1 VVTATAGVGPAASL
15 ADPTPPLEVRGI
27 SKRFGATQALTDVS
41 LALQRGE
48 VHALVGENG
57 AGKSTL
63 GKAMSGVYRPDEGAV
78 FVDGEEVGRWDT
90 GRAQRRGIILIAQEP
105 ALVPELSVAQN
116 VFLGVERRRLGVL
129 RRDMEERFAGL
140 EGECRFGLDPRARL
154 GSLRLAE
161 QQKVEIMRALAR
173 DARVL
178 IMDEPTSSLTAD
190 QIEKLHA
197 IIAQLR
203 DQGRTVVYVTH
214 FLKAVL
220 DTSDRVTLL
229 RDGRHVRTASTAD
242 ETKQSLVEGM
252 LGRSLAVTF
261 PQLPTVPSPDTP
273 PLLELRGVSA
283 ENGARNVSLQVR
295 PGEIVGLAGLVGS
308 GRSEIARLVFG
319 ADSIAEGEIRLDGRR
334 VRRIDPRTSTRRG
347 VVLIPEDRRSQGL
360 VMVRPVREN
369 ISLPYLD
376 RIGRVGVINRRRE
389 TQKAKELVQR
399 LTVKPPR
406 LDLPISGFSGGNQQ
420 KVLFAKWLMGDPRLI
435 LLDEP
440 TRGVDIGA
448 KVTIYE
454 IIVQLAAQGAA
465 ILLISSEHEEVL
477 ALSHRVY
484 LIRDGGVLGE
494 IDPRESNVDDVLY
507 RLFELDGQEAPDPE
521 DVRS

>member
-1 VVTATAGVGPAASL
+1 VT
-15 ADPTPPLEVRGI
+15 
-27 SKRFGATQALTDVS
+27 
-41 LALQRGE
+41 LALEPGE

-63 GKAMSGVYRPDEGAV
+63 GKVMSGLYSADSGAV
-78 FVDGEEVGRWDT
+78 VVDGETVSRWDT
-90 GRAQRRGIILIAQEP
+90 GRAQRRGIVLIAQELS
-105 ALVPELSVAQN
+105 LVPHLSVAQN
-116 VFLGVERRRLGVL
+116 VFLGVEEKSFGVL
-129 RRDMEERFAGL
+129 RGDTDKRYAEL
-140 EGECRFGLDPRARL
+140 EATCRFGLDPHARV

-190 QIEKLHA
+190 ETEKLHA
-197 IIAQLR
+197 VIAQLR

-214 FLKAVL
+214 FLEAVL
-220 DTSDRVTLL
+220 ATSDRVTIM
-229 RDGRHVRTASTAD
+229 RDGRKVRTGLTAE

-261 PQLPTVPSPDTP
+261 PELPSQPEPTAP

-283 ENGARNVSLQVR
+283 ANGARNVSLQVR

-308 GRSEIARLVFG
+308 GRTEIARLIFG
-319 ADSIAEGEIRLDGRR
+319 ADPVGSGEILLNGKRLTK
-334 VRRIDPRTSTRRG
+334 IDPRSSARRG
-347 VVLIPEDRRSQGL
+347 VVLIPEDRRAEGL
-360 VMVRPVREN
+360 ALVRSVREN
-369 ISLPYLD
+369 IALPHV
-376 RIGRVGVINRRRE
+376 GRLGRAGVLNKRQE
-389 TQKAKELVQR
+389 TKKVTELVNR
-399 LTVKPPR
+399 LGVQPPR
-406 LDLPISGFSGGNQQ
+406 LDLPLAGFSGGNQQ

-435 LLDEP
+435 ILDEP

-448 KVTIYE
+448 KVKIYE
-454 IIVQLAAQGAA
+454 VISQLAADGAA

-477 ALSHRVY
+477 NLSHRVY

-494 IDPRESNVDDVLY
+494 VDPRQTTVDDLLF
-507 RLFELDGQEAPDPE
+507 RLFELDGTSEE
-521 DVRS
+521 TR

>member
-1 VVTATAGVGPAASL
+1 
-15 ADPTPPLEVRGI
+15 
-27 SKRFGATQALTDVS
+27 
-41 LALQRGE
+41 
-48 VHALVGENG
+48 
-57 AGKSTL
+57 
-63 GKAMSGVYRPDEGAV
+63 
-78 FVDGEEVGRWDT
+78 
-90 GRAQRRGIILIAQEP
+90 
-105 ALVPELSVAQN
+105 
-116 VFLGVERRRLGVL
+116 
-129 RRDMEERFAGL
+129 
-140 EGECRFGLDPRARL
+140 
-154 GSLRLAE
+154 
-161 QQKVEIMRALAR
+161 
-173 DARVL
+173 
-178 IMDEPTSSLTAD
+178 MDEPTSSLTAD

-507 RLFELDGQEAPDPE
+507 RLFELDGQEVPDPE

>member
-1 VVTATAGVGPAASL
+1 MTATAS
-15 ADPTPPLEVRGI
+15 PLEVRGI
-27 SKRFGATQALTDVS
+27 SKRFGATQALEDVS

-63 GKAMSGVYRPDEGAV
+63 GKAMSGVYHPDQGALL
-78 FVDGEEVGRWDT
+78 VDGDEVSRWDT
-90 GRAQRRGIILIAQEP
+90 GRAQRRGIVLIAQELS
-105 ALVPELSVAQN
+105 LVPDLSVAQN
-116 VFLGVERRRLGVL
+116 VFLGVERHRFGVL
-129 RRDMEERFAGL
+129 RRDMEERFADL
-140 EGECRFGLDPRARL
+140 EAQCRFGLDPRARL

-190 QIEKLHA
+190 QIEKLHT

-214 FLKAVL
+214 FLEAVL
-220 DTSDRVTLL
+220 DTSDRVTVL
-229 RDGRHVRTASTAD
+229 RDGRHVRTARTAD

-261 PQLPTVPSPDTP
+261 PPLPMAPSQDTP
-273 PLLELRGVSA
+273 PLLELRGVYA
-283 ENGARNVSLQVR
+283 DNGARNVSLQVR

-319 ADSIAEGEIRLDGRR
+319 ADSVAEGEILLDGKL
-334 VRRIDPRTSTRRG
+334 VRRIDPRTSTSRG

-376 RIGRVGVINRRRE
+376 RVGRAGVINRRLE
-389 TQKAKELVQR
+389 TVKVTDLVQR
-399 LTVKPPR
+399 LTVQPPK
-406 LDLPISGFSGGNQQ
+406 LDLPISSFSGGNQQ

-435 LLDEP
+435 LFDEP
-440 TRGVDIGA
+440 TRGVDVGA
-448 KVTIYE
+448 KVNIYE

-494 IDPRESNVDDVLY
+494 INPREHGVDDVLF
-507 RLFELDGQEAPDPE
+507 RLFELGGQNVPHPE